1 MRKKVLLLGIVTAL
15 LAGSLSIDAMAA
27 TKAGSSCKKL
37 KMISISNGK
46 IYTCIKSGKKL
57 VWDKGALITTAQL
70 SPSPDQSPTPKPS
83 GSPTPKSSVAPVVA
97 YPKGPTSFDDL
108 IENYQGISY
117 AAWSK
122 SSEAVKSSNAK
133 SPVFKA
139 VTGPNTKLA
148 YPTPAVAFDLV
159 ARLYG
164 GYESAADFTVLSF
177 GYEDRMWAQE
187 QMKSIQPSSTY
198 QWITYTAC
206 ATKDTCWGGGM
217 FTDPQAKGLLVLTTE
232 VVDANHTTGTLEAHE
247 YTHAVQQNQMR
258 GPQPWPTT
266 GNWPPTWY
274 LEGQAEFSQ
283 NVAIY
288 HDSFDLYTKN
298 RREVSQGLFQDSKI
312 NSQWIQEY
320 FVVNPPSN
328 WFDKYDRWRQYDLGG
343 MLVEVLAA
351 LKGPAS
357 TMEVW
362 KLCGS
367 GMTFKDSFEKV
378 YGTSFDKALPI
389 MAKAIALE
397 LGRS

>member
-1 MRKKVLLLGIVTAL
+1 MRRKSLAWALVTSIASVLLVSNA
-15 LAGSLSIDAMAA
+15 SAA
-27 TKAGSSCKKL
+27 VKAGATCSKAGIKSV
-37 KMISISNGK
+37 SAGK
-46 IYTCIKSGKKL
+46 TYTCVKSGKKL
-57 VWDKGALITTAQL
+57 VWNKGVLIPVAKPV
-70 SPSPDQSPTPKPS
+70 PSASASESPTPKA
-83 GSPTPKSSVAPVVA
+83 SVAPAVV

-108 IENYQGISY
+108 VENFQGISY

-122 SSEAVKSSNAK
+122 SSEAIKSSTSK
-133 SPVFKA
+133 SPSFKA
-139 VTGPNTKLA
+139 ETGPNTKLTYA
-148 YPTPAVAFDLV
+148 TPAVAFDLV
-159 ARLYG
+159 KRMYG
-164 GYESAADFTVLSF
+164 DYESSPDFTVLSF

-187 QMKSIQPSSTY
+187 KMKAIQPSSTW

-206 ATKDTCWGGGM
+206 ATKETCWGGGM
-217 FTDPQAKGLLVLTTE
+217 FTDPQGKGLLVLTTE

-283 NVAIY
+283 NASIY
-288 HDSFDLYTKN
+288 HDSFSLYTKN

-312 NSQWIQEY
+312 TSQWIQDY
-320 FVVNPPSN
+320 FTLNQTSA

-343 MLVEVLAA
+343 MLVEVLTA

-362 KLCGS
+362 KQCGS
-367 GMTFKDSFEKV
+367 GMTFAAAFEKV
-378 YGTSFDKALPI
+378 YGISFEKALPTI
-389 MAKAIALE
+389 SKAIALE

>member
-1 MRKKVLLLGIVTAL
+1 MRKHLRLVALIIPMVLVA
-15 LAGSLSIDAMAA
+15 SNSYAA
-27 TKAGSSCKKL
+27 VKAGSSCSKVGIK
-37 KMISISNGK
+37 SVSAGK
-46 IYTCIKSGKKL
+46 TYTCVKSGKKL
-57 VWDKGALITTAQL
+57 VWDKGVLIPVAK
-70 SPSPDQSPTPKPS
+70 PSPAPTASASAAPTQSPTPKA
-83 GSPTPKSSVAPVVA
+83 SVAPAVV
-97 YPKGPTSFDDL
+97 YPKGPSSFDDL
-108 IENYQGISY
+108 VENFQGISY

-122 SSEAVKSSNAK
+122 SSEAIKSSTSK
-133 SPVFKA
+133 SPSFKA
-139 VTGPNTKLA
+139 ETGPNTKLTYA
-148 YPTPAVAFDLV
+148 TPAVAFDLV
-159 ARLYG
+159 KRMYG
-164 GYESAADFTVLSF
+164 DYESSPDFTVLSF

-187 QMKSIQPSSTY
+187 KMKAIQPSSTW

-258 GPQPWPTT
+258 GPQPWPTI

-283 NVAIY
+283 NAAIY
-288 HDSFDLYTKN
+288 HDSFSLYIKN

-312 NSQWIQEY
+312 TSQWIQEY
-320 FVVNPPSN
+320 FTLNQTSA

-362 KLCGS
+362 KQCGS
-367 GMTFKDSFEKV
+367 GMTFAAAFEKV
-378 YGTSFDKALPI
+378 YGISFEKALPTI
-389 MAKAIALE
+389 SKAIALE
-397 LGRS
+397 LGHS